1 MNIGLRH
8 IITGVSPAESS
19 GENRAVGDVSLNARP
34 HPGPLPR
41 GEGKTV
47 AAALKNQVAGLVG
60 RVDEL
65 SKSVPGEISLSLGER
80 AGVRASVSTN
90 WLAERGCPSRS
101 ASSIPAGWSFSNR
114 PPLSAV
120 TVPESCRPAIASDAL
135 RLGQPR
141 SGFTL
146 MEVMVSMGLLSLI
159 VIVLMTVFSNTQSAF
174 RAGVT
179 QTDVMANGRA
189 TMDMIAADARL
200 LTPSHDVFTNLAG
213 YHGAVNLYNGTHGYL
228 YQGLPAT
235 GSSRTNVIQTLFLL
249 SKENTRWRGIG
260 YAVDINNTHSIFPL
274 YRFYEET
281 NLDSNPGT
289 LYTNFLNSLVFPIT
303 NTTVWSHLMD
313 GVVHLVVRAYDTNG
327 FWLAN
332 SNSYAVGQAPFIRNT
347 VFYGQ
352 FPGVYP
358 SYGEESFIMY
368 SNALPA
374 SVEIQLG
381 VLEDT
386 AIRRLESLVNAN
398 YGSYTNYL
406 SQQANRVQIFRQ
418 RVSVPNC
425 DPSAYQ

>member
-1 MNIGLRH
+1 MKTGLTH
-8 IITGVSPAESS
+8 FISGVCPADSS
-19 GENRAVGDVSLNARP
+19 S
-34 HPGPLPR
+34 
-41 GEGKTV
+41 EGQ
-47 AAALKNQVAGLVG
+47 A
-60 RVDEL
+60 
-65 SKSVPGEISLSLGER
+65 LSLTGGALGNEEMFKGTQGEHPTSK
-80 AGVRASVSTN
+80 AFA
-90 WLAERGCPSRS
+90 
-101 ASSIPAGWSFSNR
+101 
-114 PPLSAV
+114 
-120 TVPESCRPAIASDAL
+120 
-135 RLGQPR
+135 
-141 SGFTL
+141 GFTL

-213 YHGAVNLYNGTHGYL
+213 YHGAVNLYNATHGYL

-249 SKENTRWRGIG
+249 SRENTRWRGIG

-289 LYTNFLNSLVFPIT
+289 LYTNFINSLVFPLA

-327 FWLAN
+327 FWLAD

-374 SVEIQLG
+374 SLEIQLG

-398 YGSYTNYL
+398 YGTYTNYL
-406 SQQANRVQIFRQ
+406 SQQANRVQMFRQ

>member
-1 MNIGLRH
+1 
-8 IITGVSPAESS
+8 
-19 GENRAVGDVSLNARP
+19 
-34 HPGPLPR
+34 
-41 GEGKTV
+41 
-47 AAALKNQVAGLVG
+47 
-60 RVDEL
+60 
-65 SKSVPGEISLSLGER
+65 
-80 AGVRASVSTN
+80 
-90 WLAERGCPSRS
+90 
-101 ASSIPAGWSFSNR
+101 
-114 PPLSAV
+114 
-120 TVPESCRPAIASDAL
+120 
-135 RLGQPR
+135 
-141 SGFTL
+141 
-146 MEVMVSMGLLSLI
+146 MEVMVSMGLLTLI

-179 QTDVMANGRA
+179 QTDVLANGRA
-189 TMDMIAADARL
+189 TMEMIAADARL
-200 LTPSHDVFTNLAG
+200 LTPSHDIFTNLAG
-213 YHGAVNLYNGTHGYL
+213 YHGAVNLYNATHGYL

-249 SKENTRWRGIG
+249 SRENTRWRGIG

-289 LYTNFLNSLVFPIT
+289 LYTNFLNSMVFPIT

-327 FWLAN
+327 FWLAD
-332 SNSYAVGQAPFIRNT
+332 SNSYAVGQAPVIRNT

-374 SVEIQLG
+374 SLEIQLG

-406 SQQANRVQIFRQ
+406 SQQANRVQMFRQ